1 MGLKKFL
8 TYSLIAMLLFIAAVT
23 SILNKSLGPLKQAKA
38 ETVSIAQKE
47 ASLAE
52 VDDFFWYNGD
62 ETYFTV
68 TGKDKDSKKI
78 IFLLKQAGG
87 SFEVIEQEGSLSK
100 SEAIKK
106 VRELENPEH
115 ILEARIGK
123 HKGLAVWEVS
133 FRQENGK
140 IAYTM
145 LSLETGEWLR
155 TIKNI

>member
-1 MGLKKFL
+1 
-8 TYSLIAMLLFIAAVT
+8 MLLFIVAVT
-23 SILNKSLGPLKQAKA
+23 SIVNQSLGPLKQAKA
-38 ETVSIAQKE
+38 ETVAIAQKE
-47 ASLAE
+47 ASLSE
-52 VDDFFWYNGD
+52 VEDFYWYNGE

-78 IFLLKQAGG
+78 IVLLKQAGG
-87 SFEVIEQEGSLSK
+87 SFEIIEEEGTFSK

-106 VRELENPEH
+106 VRDLENPAH

-123 HKGLAVWEVS
+123 HKDLAVWEVS
-133 FRQENGK
+133 FRQDNGK